1 MQSCER
7 LLSGARRAPLTVVT
21 PITSI
26 ELHANPEISR
36 TVAPTAARPNARV
49 LLRACRPRQWAKNV
63 LLVAAPAAGGELG
76 DGSIALRV
84 VLAIASFCM
93 LSSATYLLN
102 DVRDREQDRAHP
114 LKRLRPIASGALP
127 VRTALWFALALA
139 VGGLVLA
146 AAIRPELA
154 AVGAGYLLLTAAY
167 SVWLRHI
174 AVLDILAIAGAF
186 VVRAAAG
193 GVATDVPLSRWFL
206 VVTSCG
212 ALFVVAG
219 KRHAEVFGADG
230 ATITRR
236 TLRHYSERALALIMA
251 SAAAGTLVAYA
262 IWAFRRPERGPWYEA
277 TIVPVLLWLGR
288 YSQLV
293 ARGAGEAPEELILR
307 DPPLLAL
314 SVLWTALFLGGIYV
328 GR

>member
-1 MQSCER
+1 M
-7 LLSGARRAPLTVVT
+7 VT
-21 PITSI
+21 PISSI
-26 ELHANPEISR
+26 ELHATPETSA
-36 TVAPTAARPNARV
+36 TVAPAAARPSARV

-76 DGSIALRV
+76 EGSVAVRV
-84 VLAIASFCM
+84 VLAIVSFCM

-102 DVRDREQDRAHP
+102 DVRDREQDRAHR

-127 VRTALWFALALA
+127 VRTALALAVALA
-139 VGGLVLA
+139 VGGLALA
-146 AAIRPELA
+146 AAIRPQLA

-167 SVWLRHI
+167 SLWLRRI
-174 AVLDILAIAGAF
+174 ALLDILAIAGAF

-219 KRHAEVFGADG
+219 KRHAEIFGADG
-230 ATITRR
+230 DASTRS

-251 SAAAGTLVAYA
+251 SAAVGMLVAYA

-277 TIVPVLLWLGR
+277 TIVPVTLWLGR
-288 YSQLV
+288 YAQLV
-293 ARGAGEAPEELILR
+293 ARGEGETPEELILR

-314 SVLWTALFLGGIYV
+314 TVLWTALFVGGIYV